1 MKTYMSVL
9 AAEDEMQITVSMPST
24 GVFYAPGL
32 ARRVVLDLDQLPKE
46 IAEPL
51 KTLADR
57 AGIFT
62 GGETIELAADP
73 KMRDIRQFTIEV
85 EDRGKQRVLHV
96 AEPSMNAPGP
106 LAEFVRLVRKQ
117 ADAAR
122 ARTK

>member
-1 MKTYMSVL
+1 L
-9 AAEDEMQITVSMPST
+9 LAEDEMRITVSMPST

-32 ARRVVLDLDQLPKE
+32 AGRVVLDLDQLPKE

-51 KTLADR
+51 KTLVDR

-62 GGETIELAADP
+62 GSETIDLPADP
-73 KMRDIRQFTIEV
+73 KMRDIRQITIEV

-96 AEPSMNAPGP
+96 AEPSTNAPGP